1 MRLLSK
7 TAENTL
13 ISAIERAAGLVND
26 GMAPNDA
33 IIKSATESAIPPGHL
48 DLMVHAY
55 NTGRTT
61 KQREHGENTL
71 EKAADFTLADV
82 DAIRAAL
89 YPATV
94 KTSAELVQNNTVSP
108 EYAINPTAFI
118 KRHEKAA
125 SRGAYVKQAYAPTWT
140 PPPRDE
146 HAAAARAYSEKHAAR
161 LAAEESRR
169 VVTAAYSKAAEKFD
183 ALATYFRTPGH
194 ESFADVLAD
203 AELTHGEHGVAAL
216 NKLAAVYPQFAK
228 EAATNARMLGDNT
241 PRKLLGEVLDAV
253 DAYNT
258 LNAAYT
264 KIAEAAAPAP
274 QPTPETYTGSILSA
288 LSDAPVSLKSA
299 ADEPPPAPRAPKVEN
314 FFNEEGREYKA
325 QWNPDA
331 ETWEQIGG
339 LKAMP
344 SSPKG
349 PGFQGLGVKDMMGNF
364 NPVTTPVAA
373 VGQLLGFGGKD
384 DDKGNSSG
392 GLNSYNSVSDP
403 AHEDAI
409 KTIRAKSM
417 LHDLIIND
425 PVISGH
431 DPQDV
436 AMAFNDIAQLAPSL
450 AESPGMMQTVL
461 RKRLESGQLADF
473 DVKQILEMDK
483 LRAERDKIQGESRR
497 INMESM

>member
-33 IIKSATESAIPPGHL
+33 IVKSATESAIPPGHL

-61 KQREHGENTL
+61 KQREAGENTL

-82 DAIRAAL
+82 DAIRATL

-94 KTSAELVQNNTVSP
+94 KTSAELVQNDAVST
-108 EYAINPTAFI
+108 EYALNPASFI
-118 KRHEKAA
+118 KRHTKEA
-125 SRGAYVKQAYAPTWT
+125 SRGEYVKQAYAPTWT

-146 HAAAARAYSEKHAAR
+146 QAAAARAYSEKHAAR
-161 LAAEESRR
+161 LAMEESRR
-169 VVTAAYSKAAEKFD
+169 VVTAAYSKAAATFD

-203 AELTHGEHGVAAL
+203 AALTHGEHGVAAL

-228 EAATNARMLGDNT
+228 EAATNARMMGDST

-264 KIAEAAAPAP
+264 KIAEAAKPAP
-274 QPTPETYTGSILSA
+274 QPTVETYTGSVLSA
-288 LSDAPVSLKSA
+288 LSDAPVILKSA
-299 ADEPPPAPRAPKVEN
+299 DAPKVEN
-314 FFNEEGREYKA
+314 FFNDKGREYKA
-325 QWNPDA
+325 QWNDA
-331 ETWEQIGG
+331 KGTWDQIGG
-339 LKAMP
+339 LKPTPPAPKKPALENTSVSLENMM
-344 SSPKG
+344 SPAKFIG
-349 PGFQGLGVKDMMGNF
+349 EQMGMSESKI
-364 NPVTTPVAA
+364 PDPMAA
-373 VGQLLGFGGKD
+373 GK
-384 DDKGNSSG
+384 KQ
-392 GLNSYNSVSDP
+392 YNSIDDP
-403 AHEDAI
+403 DQNAAI
-409 KTIRAKSM
+409 KSIRAKSV
-417 LHDLIIND
+417 LHDLILND

-436 AMAFNDIAQLAPSL
+436 AMAFNDISELAPNL
-450 AESPGMMQTVL
+450 VETPGMLQTVL